1 MSERIH
7 GREFNRFA
15 NQIVKRLPSTHDF
28 TTTQLLY
35 SLCRY
40 DSATFFSQSLSSV
53 TILLEQVFFMI
64 DIIITIVAA
73 YVIYIL
79 MLSDVKQK
87 MWVSVS

>member
-1 MSERIH
+1 
-7 GREFNRFA
+7 
-15 NQIVKRLPSTHDF
+15 
-28 TTTQLLY
+28 
-35 SLCRY
+35 
-40 DSATFFSQSLSSV
+40 
-53 TILLEQVFFMI
+53 MI

>member
-1 MSERIH
+1 M
-7 GREFNRFA
+7 
-15 NQIVKRLPSTHDF
+15 
-28 TTTQLLY
+28 
-35 SLCRY
+35 
-40 DSATFFSQSLSSV
+40 TFFSQSLSSV